1 MAKQKLKPGDLIIGP
16 DYAYLI
22 GEMRPKGKFDSQSDL
37 DIYSA
42 YDLYTQI
49 AVKIDAE
56 TPSDRDPPQ
65 TCTLYRNGKEIPK
78 SIFLWRTG

>member
-22 GEMRPKGKFDSQSDL
+22 GEIRPKGKFDRSADL

-42 YDLYTQI
+42 YDLYTK
-49 AVKIDAE
+49 VSVRIDAE
-56 TPSDRDPPQ
+56 TLTEKDKPQ
-65 TCTLYRNGKEIPK
+65 AFILYRNGKEVPK
-78 SIFLWRTG
+78 SLFLWRTG